1 MVINSLT
8 LFPVTSN
15 FKFMLNKSEFPILP
29 LINYILP
36 FLSLSCYFFIWHVL
50 PSFTN
55 FASATRNVSICHPTS
70 GREISSSMQT
80 SRSSLS
86 LYRFNHYFLLCA
98 TLQFF
103 YFYCYAPNII
113 IYFFRIYILLQ
124 TKSSFWTVFFF
135 SPISVP
141 SHPTFFL
148 THLCPISPNLVDIW

>member
-70 GREISSSMQT
+70 G
-80 SRSSLS
+80 
-86 LYRFNHYFLLCA
+86 
-98 TLQFF
+98 
-103 YFYCYAPNII
+103 
-113 IYFFRIYILLQ
+113 
-124 TKSSFWTVFFF
+124 
-135 SPISVP
+135 
-141 SHPTFFL
+141 
-148 THLCPISPNLVDIW
+148 